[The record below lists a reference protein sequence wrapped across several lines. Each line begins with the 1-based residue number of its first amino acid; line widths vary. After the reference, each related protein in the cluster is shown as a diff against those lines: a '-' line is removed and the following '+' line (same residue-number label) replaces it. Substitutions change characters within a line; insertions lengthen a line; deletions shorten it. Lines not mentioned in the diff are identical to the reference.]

1 MMKIAFCTCV
11 QIGKSC
17 IEAVISSGGHF
28 DLFLTLHD
36 HKSQKKSGRVYLDDI
51 ANDNGIPIYKL
62 NHLNDADVAEVVKK
76 YDIDWLFII
85 GWSQIASVD
94 LLKVPHK
101 GVIGAHPTLL
111 PTGRG
116 RAAIPW
122 AILKGLDK
130 TGVTFFKMDEGVD
143 TGEIL
148 DQFEIPVSSDETSTT
163 LYNKVNEAHVELI
176 KQIWPKLI
184 EDKIIG
190 IKQDESQSTYWEG
203 RTPADGEMTFTM
215 PVLEAEKLIRASTR
229 PYPGAY
235 ILLNE
240 NSKLIIWGGSI
251 KPIPDSKIL
260 NFIDGNYYSS
270 DFEIVAM
277 Q

>member
-17 IEAVISSGGHF
+17 IEAVISSGGRF
-28 DLFLTLHD
+28 DLLLTLHD

-51 ANDNGIPIYKL
+51 ANDNGIPLYKL
-62 NHLNDADVAEVVKK
+62 NHINDSDVAEVLKK

-85 GWSQIASVD
+85 GWSQIASAD
-94 LLKVPHK
+94 FLKVPHK

-116 RAAIPW
+116 RAAVPW

-130 TGVTFFKMDEGVD
+130 TGVTFFKMDAGVD

-148 DQFEIPVSSDETSTT
+148 DQIEIPVSSAEIATS
-163 LYNKVNEAHVELI
+163 LYNKVNEAHVKLI
-176 KQIWPKLI
+176 MQIWPKLI

-190 IKQDESQSTYWEG
+190 VKQDESLASYWEG
-203 RTPADGEMTFTM
+203 RTPADGKMTFAM

-251 KPIPDSKIL
+251 KPILDSKLL
-260 NFIDGNYYSS
+260 NFIDGNYYAS
-270 DFEIVAM
+270 DFEIVAI
-277 Q
+277 